1 MCWHYDR
8 IVIHSPAAN
17 REAAKVIAD
26 LFGFD
31 FHAVVLLP
39 DGSGLLSLS
48 PYLSLSL
55 SLLSV
60 GVKIS
65 LMRFWNVRV
74 CSLSGRYCFCGGV
87 GPRFNSVKNRR

>member
-55 SLLSV
+55 S
-60 GVKIS
+60 
-65 LMRFWNVRV
+65 
-74 CSLSGRYCFCGGV
+74 
-87 GPRFNSVKNRR
+87 

>member
-55 SLLSV
+55 SLKRW
-60 GVKIS
+60 G
-65 LMRFWNVRV
+65 
-74 CSLSGRYCFCGGV
+74 
-87 GPRFNSVKNRR
+87 